1 MKNYIFIFYISI
13 ILFKTGNV
21 LSDNNLF
28 TVNNIEICKELSTN
42 KEELVN
48 EAFIKAFDELIKRI
62 LLEDD
67 YKRLFETNIIQ
78 IKELIS
84 YYQILGLKKK
94 NKEKNKL
101 RINVFFDKNRIH
113 NFFYSKNILYSD
125 IINTEI
131 ILLPLLKK
139 KDEYFIYSQNYFY
152 ENWNFINPEDLIE
165 YNLLTENIESI
176 QKINKNINDIINL
189 DISELFK
196 EYGSSNLVFTI
207 IEMKKE
213 VAQIFLQLRI
223 DGKKINKK
231 ISLNRGTNFNEIDF
245 NNRII
250 LEIKK
255 VIKNIVKSQN
265 LIDVRTPSFLNVEI
279 RLNNKNNLV
288 VFNNRIS
295 KY

>member
-1 MKNYIFIFYISI
+1 M
-13 ILFKTGNV
+13 
-21 LSDNNLF
+21 
-28 TVNNIEICKELSTN
+28 
-42 KEELVN
+42 
-48 EAFIKAFDELIKRI
+48 
-62 LLEDD
+62 
-67 YKRLFETNIIQ
+67 
-78 IKELIS
+78 
-84 YYQILGLKKK
+84 
-94 NKEKNKL
+94 
-101 RINVFFDKNRIH
+101 
-113 NFFYSKNILYSD
+113 
-125 IINTEI
+125 
-131 ILLPLLKK
+131 
-139 KDEYFIYSQNYFY
+139 
-152 ENWNFINPEDLIE
+152 
-165 YNLLTENIESI
+165 LTENIESI

-295 KY
+295 KIDLIENYFVQQLNKDFVLVKIKYLGKINKIINKLKEQNIILENNNDQWILEIIS